1 MNVET
6 YIPSEI
12 LRPYIRK
19 YMVIETADER
29 INRIL
34 PDTSFA
40 LAFRLKG
47 QVNYLHG
54 GSPDQ
59 LPFSVISGLRKT
71 PRMVKYIENSAT
83 VIIHFK
89 ETGPAAFFKV
99 PLYELFEQSISLEY
113 LIPSTGITNIEEQ
126 LSEAQNNRQRIAVIE
141 HFLLS
146 RFQPHVPDRLIGE
159 ALRNIYAAKGSLKIK
174 ALADH
179 LYISHDAFEK
189 RFRKATGT
197 TPKQFSSI
205 VRMKAVVE
213 SVRQNHTLA
222 DVTFGNGFFD
232 QPHFNKEFRLF
243 TGQTPTNFIKSA
255 PAW

>member
-19 YMVIETADER
+19 YMVIETADGR

-54 GSPDQ
+54 GSPEQ

-71 PRMVKYIENSAT
+71 PRLVNYIENSAT

-99 PLYELFEQSISLEY
+99 PMYELFEQSISLEY
-113 LIPSTGITNIEEQ
+113 FIPQTQISILEEE
-126 LSEAQNNRQRIAVIE
+126 LFEAQNNRQRIAVVE
-141 HFLLS
+141 RFLLS
-146 RFQPHVPDRLIGE
+146 QFQPPTSDRLIDE

-174 ALADH
+174 ELVRH
-179 LYISHDAFEK
+179 LYVGQDAFEK

-205 VRMKAVVE
+205 VRMKAVIG
-213 SVRQNHTLA
+213 SIRQNHALA

-243 TGQTPTNFIKSA
+243 TGQTPTDFIKSA
-255 PAW
+255 PLW